1 MPWLSLCGI
10 NMSAE
15 KAEQKPDPL
24 KERKKLSFEQAE
36 GLVEMPRQLAR
47 GEISG
52 EFRAV
57 LWDLMRR
64 ELRAATDQFTGAPKI
79 PEPWSV
85 ILSEAHVYRDHRF
98 DDFPRNYNE
107 AIKAVKAR
115 IESGKWSDVLGWVEW
130 IFKHPRCPS
139 NFPKLVD
146 GLLAYCRLG
155 YRVFRQRSDMP
166 GRLRRRARYP

>member
-115 IESGKWSDVLGWVEW
+115 IESGKCVGRTWLGRMD
-130 IFKHPRCPS
+130 FQTPS
-139 NFPKLVD
+139 LPVQF
-146 GLLAYCRLG
+146 
-155 YRVFRQRSDMP
+155 SEIS
-166 GRLRRRARYP
+166 